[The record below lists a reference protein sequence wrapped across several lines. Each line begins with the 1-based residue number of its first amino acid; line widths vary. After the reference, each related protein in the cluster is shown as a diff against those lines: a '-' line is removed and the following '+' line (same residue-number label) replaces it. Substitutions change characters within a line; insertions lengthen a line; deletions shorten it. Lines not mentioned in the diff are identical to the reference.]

1 MNSAFWPFCVFG
13 ALLAAVLPAILTYY
27 FPIPEAAAHLVA
39 AIVSCALILLYAV
52 SQFVRHRHHAGLLS
66 SVGDLTHLLA
76 YCYLLIGAFL
86 SVGVMMLMNHRVPA
100 PRDITL
106 ALVLNLPTMVVGLLA
121 MLCLKMI
128 AMERERASPPT
139 PSGPPS
145 MNTAVNG
152 QVTAGLTQVAEAQRQ
167 FAEHARLIAKDL
179 ITLQQQIQQ
188 LTASQKE
195 AAASMRE
202 LTELVKGFKAVLRD
216 FGQVL
221 ESDIRDHL

>member
-1 MNSAFWPFCVFG
+1 
-13 ALLAAVLPAILTYY
+13 
-27 FPIPEAAAHLVA
+27 
-39 AIVSCALILLYAV
+39 
-52 SQFVRHRHHAGLLS
+52 
-66 SVGDLTHLLA
+66 
-76 YCYLLIGAFL
+76 LIGAFL
-86 SVGVMMLMNHRVPA
+86 SVGVMMLMNYRVPA